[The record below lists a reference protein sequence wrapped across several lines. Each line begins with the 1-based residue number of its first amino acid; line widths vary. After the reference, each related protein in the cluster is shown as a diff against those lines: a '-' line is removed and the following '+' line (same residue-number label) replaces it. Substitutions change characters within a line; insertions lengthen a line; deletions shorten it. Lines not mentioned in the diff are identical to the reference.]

1 MDKKLLRATT
11 RDAIVKAFEREAKKA
26 EFVLSGRGHEPRVTL
41 NRSMAA
47 LLKQCNLPRVTISGF
62 GANNVNPASTFTL
75 AKMAFL
81 GKLGWTPFENARDST
96 VYLVHPPTAASEG
109 AQP

>member
-1 MDKKLLRATT
+1 MDKKLLHVTT

-47 LLKQCNLPRVTISGF
+47 LLKQCNLPRVTISGY
-62 GANNVNPASTFTL
+62 GANNFYPARAFTSARTAL
-75 AKMAFL
+75 L
-81 GKLGWTPFENARDST
+81 RKLGWAPFEISRDST
-96 VYLVHPPTAASEG
+96 VYLVDPPSAASEG
-109 AQP
+109 DQP

>member
-26 EFVLSGRGHEPRVTL
+26 EFVLSGCGHEPRVTL

-47 LLKQCNLPRVTISGF
+47 LLKRCNLPRVTISGY
-62 GANNVNPASTFTL
+62 GANNFYPARAFTSARTAL
-75 AKMAFL
+75 L
-81 GKLGWTPFENARDST
+81 RKLGWAPFEISRDST
-96 VYLVHPPTAASEG
+96 VYLVDPPSAASEG
-109 AQP
+109 DHP